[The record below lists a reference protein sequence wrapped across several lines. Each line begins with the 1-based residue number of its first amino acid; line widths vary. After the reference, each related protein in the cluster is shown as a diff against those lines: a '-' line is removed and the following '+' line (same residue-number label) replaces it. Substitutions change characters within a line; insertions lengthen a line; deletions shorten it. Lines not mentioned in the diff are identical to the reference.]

1 MLNILSLRGVRAF
14 TAMAMLV
21 ISHHVMAADS
31 QPAVTPA
38 ADSPVQGFMPPV
50 PEVAAKSYVLME
62 ASTGQILAT
71 SNPHQ
76 RLPPAS
82 LTKLMTAYI
91 AESEMDHG
99 RLKPTDLVNI
109 SVNAWKTGGSRMFV
123 REGTQVSVMDLMR
136 GIVIQSGNDATVAM
150 AEHIAGS
157 EDAFADLM
165 NQMAQRLGMKDTH
178 FMNPTGL
185 PHPDHYSSAFDMAI
199 LARDII
205 ENYPDHY
212 ALYSEKEFTYN
223 NIRQPNRNLLLDRDP
238 SVDGLKTGHT
248 DEAGYCLVAS
258 AKRDNTRLIGVE
270 FGTDSIQ
277 ARAQEMQKL
286 LSYGFRYYETQHLY
300 KAAQPLES
308 LRIWGGDVD
317 QVSVGT
323 EKALDVVIPRGQAG
337 NLKASLE
344 LNHALEAPIAQG
356 EQMGTVQIKLG
367 DNVIREVPLV
377 ALNPINEGGFF
388 KRLSDSVVR
397 RVQGWF

>member
-1 MLNILSLRGVRAF
+1 MLNTVRTLSASFLTVPLLFSAVGVHAE
-14 TAMAMLV
+14 TVPL
-21 ISHHVMAADS
+21 
-31 QPAVTPA
+31 PTPA
-38 ADSPVQGFMPPV
+38 PVNQVMV
-50 PEVAAKSYVLME
+50 PAAPDIAAKSYILME
-62 ASTGQILAT
+62 ATTGQILVA
-71 SNPHQ
+71 SNEHE

-91 AESEMDHG
+91 AESEMDRG
-99 RLKPTDLVNI
+99 RLKPNDLVNI

-123 REGTQVSVMDLMR
+123 REGTQVPVMDLMR

-185 PHPDHYSSAFDMAI
+185 PHPNHYSSAYDMAI

-205 ENYPDHY
+205 QNYPDHY
-212 ALYSEKEFTYN
+212 ALYAEKEFTYN
-223 NIRQPNRNLLLDRDP
+223 NIHQPNRNLLLDRDP
-238 SVDGLKTGHT
+238 SVDGLKSGHT

-286 LSYGFRYYETQHLY
+286 LAYGYRYYETQHLY
-300 KAAQPLES
+300 DAKQSLQS

-317 QVSVGT
+317 QLSVGLAT
-323 EKALDVVIPRGQAG
+323 PLNVVIPRGQGA
-337 NLKASLE
+337 NLQASLE
-344 LNHALEAPIAQG
+344 VNHALEAPIAEG
-356 EQMGTVQIKLG
+356 EQMGTVSIKLG
-367 DNVIREVPLV
+367 DQVVRQVPLV
-377 ALNPINEGGFF
+377 ALNKVEEGGFF
-388 KRLSDSVVR
+388 KRMSDSVIR
-397 RVQGWF
+397 KVQGWL